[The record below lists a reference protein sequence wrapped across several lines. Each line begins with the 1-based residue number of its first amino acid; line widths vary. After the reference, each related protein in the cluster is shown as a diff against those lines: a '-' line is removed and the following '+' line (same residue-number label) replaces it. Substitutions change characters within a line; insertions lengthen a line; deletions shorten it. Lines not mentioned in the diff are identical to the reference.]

1 VTIRITDESGVVA
14 IVTSRAQA
22 IVIGSACRKG
32 RGMKADDGLVIRADE
47 GNMRHWAHATGA

>member
-22 IVIGSACRKG
+22 VVIGPACRKG
-32 RGMKADDGLVIRADE
+32 RGMKADDGLAIRTDE
-47 GNMRHWAHATGA
+47 GNMRYWAHATGA